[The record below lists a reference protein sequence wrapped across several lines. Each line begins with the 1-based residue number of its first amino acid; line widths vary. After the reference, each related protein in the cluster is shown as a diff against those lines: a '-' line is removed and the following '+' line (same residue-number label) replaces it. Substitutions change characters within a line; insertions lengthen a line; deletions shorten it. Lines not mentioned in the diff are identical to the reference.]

1 MKNAKSSKTTNAQNM
16 VGKSKRFSLERYSA
30 VLDYLVST
38 QAERSQENILHGHS
52 LEYFATINSLAG
64 EGLLKK
70 YVMKRSAAGDSNSTG
85 AAGAGEDLTSIAYK
99 CNFDLNFVQDVA
111 EKIGFLLKEYLV
123 DGQNNEEWE

>member
-123 DGQNNEEWE
+123 DGQNNEE

>member
-1 MKNAKSSKTTNAQNM
+1 MKNAKSSKTTQAQNM

-123 DGQNNEEWE
+123 DGQNNEE

>member
-1 MKNAKSSKTTNAQNM
+1 MKNRQTKKASNNQNSAM

-38 QAERSQENILHGHS
+38 QAEEAQENQIHGHS

-70 YVMKRSAAGDSNSTG
+70 YVTKRTAVGDSSATG
-85 AAGAGEDLTSIAYK
+85 AAGAGEDLTSVAYK
-99 CNFDLNFVQDVA
+99 CNFDQNFVEDVA

-123 DGQNNEEWE
+123 DQQHREE

>member
-1 MKNAKSSKTTNAQNM
+1 M

-123 DGQNNEEWE
+123 DGQNNEE